1 MMTRF
6 IVVVA
11 MLVGLG
17 LISVSY
23 ATDPAAKSAASP
35 AAQTLSGEILK
46 IEGENYTIKDASGK
60 EVRIHVNK
68 STKTEGAVKVG
79 DKVEAQTNPD
89 GHATSLKAAK

>member
-1 MMTRF
+1 MMKRF
-6 IVVVA
+6 IAVVA
-11 MLVGLG
+11 MLVGFG

-79 DKVEAQTNPD
+79 DKVEAQTTPE